1 LNGRKFIV
9 PKYGTAAGDE
19 EIAMIRKMEELDL
32 RDKTVFLRVDFN
44 VPIDQ
49 GKITE
54 THRIE
59 SALPTIRLVL
69 ERARKVIIASHLG
82 RPDGKVVAKFSLA
95 PVRDYLE
102 RTLGQPVVMAPNCIG
117 ADVERLARDPGHR
130 ILLLENLRFHREEE
144 KNDTAFSQSLAAL
157 ADVYVDDAFGAAHR
171 AHASIAGMAAFF
183 KEKAAG
189 LLLQKELDYLSRVL
203 FKPESPFVTI
213 LGGAKVSDKI
223 GVIRNLLPKVNT
235 LLIGGGM
242 AYTFLKAKG
251 VEIGRSLIE
260 SDKIVL
266 AEALM
271 KEAAERNVSLLLPVD
286 HITGDTDKKNPV
298 VGTTQIPPDRIGL
311 DIGPQTA
318 ARFIDEIRKAKMV
331 LWNGPVGLFEIE
343 PYSQGSRALALAL
356 AENYSRLVSIIA
368 GGDTVAAVAA
378 AGVADKITHLSTGG
392 GATLEF
398 LEGRE
403 LPGIKALEVA
413 A

>member
-1 LNGRKFIV
+1 LNGRKFITAEC
-9 PKYGTAAGDE
+9 GTAAGDE
-19 EIAMIRKMEELDL
+19 ETAMIRKIEELDL

-49 GKITE
+49 GQITE

-59 SALPTIRLVL
+59 SALPTIRLIL

-82 RPDGKVVAKFSLA
+82 RPDGKVVTKFSLA
-95 PVRDYLE
+95 PVRDYLQN
-102 RTLGQPVVMAPNCIG
+102 TLHQPVVMAPDCIG
-117 ADVERLARDPGHR
+117 ADVEGLARDPGHR
-130 ILLLENLRFHREEE
+130 ILLLENLRFHKEEE
-144 KNDTAFSQSLAAL
+144 KNDPAFSRSLAAL

-171 AHASIAGMAAFF
+171 AHASIAGMANFF
-183 KEKAAG
+183 TQKAAG

-203 FKPESPFVTI
+203 SKPDAPFVTI

-223 GVIRNLLPKVNT
+223 GVIRKLLPKVNA

-251 VEIGRSLIE
+251 VDIGKSLLE
-260 SDKIVL
+260 SDKITL
-266 AEALM
+266 AGELM
-271 KEAAERNVSLLLPVD
+271 KEAADRGVSLLLPVD
-286 HITGDTDKKNPV
+286 HVTGDTDKKNPMA
-298 VGTTQIPPDRIGL
+298 GASQIPPDRMGL
-311 DIGPQTA
+311 DIGPQTVA
-318 ARFIDEIRKAKMV
+318 QFIDEIRKAKMV
-331 LWNGPVGLFEIE
+331 LWNGPVGLFEVE
-343 PYSQGSRALALAL
+343 PYSQGSRALAQAL
-356 AENYSRLVSIIA
+356 AENRSRLVSIIA
-368 GGDTVAAVAA
+368 GGDTVAAVTA